1 MLGSEKLKIGNLKDI
16 ALANVNG
23 VSTQK
28 KLVII
33 NREKRMESC

>member
-1 MLGSEKLKIGNLKDI
+1 MLGYEKLNPGKLKDI
-16 ALANVNG
+16 ALVNVNG

-28 KLVII
+28 KLVTI